1 MTSIQYVTGDAT
13 SPKGNGAKIICHVC
27 NDAGGWGKGFVV
39 AISKRWK
46 EPEAAYRQWFK
57 TGMESGFTLGEVQF
71 VQVEP
76 QLWVANM
83 VAQRN
88 YGGRGSSPPI
98 QYDAVAQCL
107 RAVAGEAKAQNAT
120 VHMPRIGC
128 GLAGG
133 KWSEIEPLIEQHL
146 LKDGIEVTVYDFA

>member
-13 SPKGNGAKIICHVC
+13 SPQGNEAKIICHIC
-27 NDAGGWGKGFVV
+27 NNAGGWGKGFVV

-57 TGMESGFTLGEVQF
+57 TSAESGFALGEVQF

-88 YGGRGSSPPI
+88 YGRRGSGPPI
-98 QYDAVAQCL
+98 QYDSVAKCL
-107 RAVAGEAKAQNAT
+107 RTVAGEAKTQNAT

-133 KWSEIEPLIEQHL
+133 EWSVIEPLIEQHL
-146 LKDGIEVTVYDFA
+146 LELGIEVTVYDFA